1 MRLNQAMIFLLF
13 QSLIWTFCA
22 KVISR
27 IFNRCEPILKGK
39 TFEVQKP
46 KKNDEVKVVNKN
58 VCGPD
63 KTNHK
68 MNIQIAKKDRERKR
82 KRKK

>member
-1 MRLNQAMIFLLF
+1 LKYKNQ
-13 QSLIWTFCA
+13 
-22 KVISR
+22 
-27 IFNRCEPILKGK
+27 
-39 TFEVQKP
+39 

-68 MNIQIAKKDRERKR
+68 MNIQIAKKERERERNRETNKEMIR
-82 KRKK
+82 QDTQNGYSNVMFRRRER

>member
-1 MRLNQAMIFLLF
+1 MKYKNQ
-13 QSLIWTFCA
+13 
-22 KVISR
+22 
-27 IFNRCEPILKGK
+27 
-39 TFEVQKP
+39 

-68 MNIQIAKKDRERKR
+68 MNIQIAKKERERKR
-82 KRKK
+82 KKKTDKERKRQIKR